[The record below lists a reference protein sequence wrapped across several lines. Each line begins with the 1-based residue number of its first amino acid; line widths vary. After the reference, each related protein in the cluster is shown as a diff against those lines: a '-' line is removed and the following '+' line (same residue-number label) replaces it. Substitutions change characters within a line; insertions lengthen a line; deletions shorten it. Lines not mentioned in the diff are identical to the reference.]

1 MTDGR
6 PVSSTVMSDPSL
18 PREVRGRRPR
28 RLSLLIALVLFLTV
42 LGVGAWGASYY
53 RRCQEAAEGPPRP
66 VTFTVAEGATGEQVI
81 RALHERG
88 VIPCGGFVGNLL
100 LRGTGKADR
109 IRTGS
114 FELTTGMTLDD
125 AVAVLTT
132 PPLEVPTVELVIP
145 EGLRLTQIAEE
156 VREDLGIPAKR
167 FLQEL
172 ESGRYV
178 LPPYLP
184 EGTSSPEGFLF
195 PKSYEFVEEGLNARV
210 VAQRLLEQFDSEA
223 RDLPFARAKELGVTP
238 YELVTIAS
246 MIEEEARVDRDR
258 RLIAG
263 VIYNRLRIGM
273 ALGIDATLLYDDP
286 TPDGQLSSSD
296 LAYDSPYNTRIN
308 AGLPPTPI
316 ASPGEASLRAA
327 LNPADTDYL
336 YYVLCGAD
344 GHHKFAKTH
353 AQHIRNVDACLG

>member
-1 MTDGR
+1 
-6 PVSSTVMSDPSL
+6 MSDPSL

-28 RLSLLIALVLFLTV
+28 RLSLLIALVLFLGV
-42 LGVGAWGASYY
+42 VGVGAWAASYY
-53 RRCQEAAEGPPRP
+53 RRCQGPAEGPARP
-66 VTFTVAEGATGEQVI
+66 VTFTVAKGATGEQV
-81 RALHERG
+81 LEDLQQEG
-88 VIPCGGFVGNLL
+88 VIPCDGFVGNLL

-114 FELTTGMTLDD
+114 FELTTGMTLDA
-125 AVAVLTT
+125 AVTVLTT
-132 PPLEVPTVELVIP
+132 PPPEVPTVKLVIP
-145 EGLRLTQIAEE
+145 EGYRLTQIAEK
-156 VREDLGIPAKR
+156 VRKDLGIPAKR
-167 FLQEL
+167 FLKEV
-172 ESGRYV
+172 ESGRYA

-195 PKSYEFVEEGLNARV
+195 PKTYEFVEEGLNART
-210 VAQRLLEQFDSEA
+210 VADRLLEQFDTEA
-223 RDLPFARAKELGVTP
+223 QDLPFERAKELGVTP
-238 YELVTIAS
+238 YEVVIIAS

-263 VIYNRLRIGM
+263 VIYNRLREGM

-286 TPDGQLSSSD
+286 TPDGELSSSD

-316 ASPGEASLRAA
+316 ASPGEKSLRAA
-327 LNPADTDYL
+327 LDPADTDFL

-344 GHHKFAKTH
+344 GHHRFAKTNAEH
-353 AQHIRNVDACLG
+353 VRNVDACLG